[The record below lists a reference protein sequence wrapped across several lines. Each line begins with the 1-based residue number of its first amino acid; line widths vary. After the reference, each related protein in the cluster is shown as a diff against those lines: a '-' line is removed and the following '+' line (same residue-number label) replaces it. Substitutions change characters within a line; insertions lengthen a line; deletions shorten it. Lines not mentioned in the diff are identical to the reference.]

1 LNQSCGQAAR
11 ERLKGLNARGPTIDA
26 SINSSPQRNA
36 MQPSLKNRAD
46 FLARQVNQFSNE
58 PAVEQQ
64 LVQAYFQSNK
74 GFYVDVGANDPVLDS
89 QSQHLEALGW
99 TGLLVEP
106 DPDCCEKLRQT
117 RSGIVVE
124 MACSSPENAGKQLQ
138 LNRAGPHST
147 LEDRP
152 IALGAVVRSTI
163 AVQCETLDAILQ
175 AQGAPVGFD
184 LLSIDIE
191 GHELVAL
198 SGFSFSRWKPRLV
211 LIEDHVTHLKK
222 HALLETNGYQLILRT
237 GLNSWYV
244 PIKNAYTFSLAAR
257 FEFIRKYYLGL
268 HLRRFRY
275 ANDAA

>member
-1 LNQSCGQAAR
+1 
-11 ERLKGLNARGPTIDA
+11 
-26 SINSSPQRNA
+26 
-36 MQPSLKNRAD
+36 MSLHAD
-46 FLARQVNQFSNE
+46 FTQRHVHRFSNE

-64 LVQAYFQSNK
+64 MVRDFFGNK
-74 GFYVDVGANDPVLDS
+74 AGFYVDVGANDPVLDS

-106 DPDCCEKLRQT
+106 DPDCCELLRQSRKGT
-117 RSGIVVE
+117 VIE

-152 IALGAVVRSTI
+152 IALGAVVRST
-163 AVQCETLDAILQ
+163 VLVRCETLDAMLRDNK
-175 AQGAPVGFD
+175 APVGFD

-198 SGFSFSRWKPRLV
+198 SGFDFGHWQPRLV
-211 LIEDHVTHLKK
+211 LIEDHVTHHHK
-222 HALLETNGYQLILRT
+222 HALMRRNGYQLLLRT

-244 PIKNAYTFSLAAR
+244 PAKASYTFSWAAR
-257 FEFIRKYYLGL
+257 FEYLRKYYLGL
-268 HLRRFRY
+268 PTRKLRYSRPA
-275 ANDAA
+275 ANTHTRDT